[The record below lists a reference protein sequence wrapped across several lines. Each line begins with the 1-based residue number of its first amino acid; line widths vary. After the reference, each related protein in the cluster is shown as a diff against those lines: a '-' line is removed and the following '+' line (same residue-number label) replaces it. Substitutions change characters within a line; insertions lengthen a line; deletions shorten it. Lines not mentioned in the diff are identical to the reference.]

1 MAAEI
6 SFGAQEKPPDR
17 TNRIAKRKATATA
30 TAKWA
35 ERKQQKTKQSTQVVC
50 LIYVLMEC
58 SIYRVV
64 AVFAW
69 GRPYP
74 GLWRL
79 ESDSCCDSWSF
90 NWCNLETATLS
101 LRGSWGIISRGSS
114 LPSSLCTRQQI
125 WVMYIRL
132 IVPSS
137 LSGIITSSTW
147 HEISELRWDERASID
162 RRVVVVFFSSFCFL
176 FLLLLLLLLLL
187 FFFGF
192 TQ

>member
-1 MAAEI
+1 
-6 SFGAQEKPPDR
+6 
-17 TNRIAKRKATATA
+17 
-30 TAKWA
+30 
-35 ERKQQKTKQSTQVVC
+35 
-50 LIYVLMEC
+50 MEC
-58 SIYRVV
+58 SIYRIV

-101 LRGSWGIISRGSS
+101 LRGSTGIISRGSA

-176 FLLLLLLLLLL
+176 FLLLLLLLLL
-187 FFFGF
+187 FFLVLLNNFSCFHTTF
-192 TQ
+192 TCECDVWRLLSSPPAPASLAGGQNDTFSPPSPLLCELMSRPL

>member
-1 MAAEI
+1 
-6 SFGAQEKPPDR
+6 
-17 TNRIAKRKATATA
+17 
-30 TAKWA
+30 
-35 ERKQQKTKQSTQVVC
+35 
-50 LIYVLMEC
+50 MEC
-58 SIYRVV
+58 SIYRIV
-64 AVFAW
+64 AVFAC

-101 LRGSWGIISRGSS
+101 LRGSSGIISRGSS
-114 LPSSLCTRQQI
+114 LPSSLWTRQQI

-176 FLLLLLLLLLL
+176 FLLLLLLLLL
-187 FFFGF
+187 FFLVLLNNFSCFHTTF
-192 TQ
+192 TCECDVWRLLSSPPSPASLAGGQNDTFSPPSPLLCELMSRPL

>member
-1 MAAEI
+1 
-6 SFGAQEKPPDR
+6 
-17 TNRIAKRKATATA
+17 
-30 TAKWA
+30 
-35 ERKQQKTKQSTQVVC
+35 
-50 LIYVLMEC
+50 MEC
-58 SIYRVV
+58 SIYRIV

-101 LRGSWGIISRGSS
+101 LRGSSGIISRVSA

-162 RRVVVVFFSSFCFL
+162 RRVVVVFF
-176 FLLLLLLLLLL
+176 LLL
-187 FFFGF
+187 FSISSSLVVIVVVVFFLVLLNNFSCFHTTF
-192 TQ
+192 TCECDVWRLLSSPPAPALLAGRQNDTFSPLPSLLCELMSRPL

>member
-1 MAAEI
+1 
-6 SFGAQEKPPDR
+6 
-17 TNRIAKRKATATA
+17 
-30 TAKWA
+30 
-35 ERKQQKTKQSTQVVC
+35 
-50 LIYVLMEC
+50 MEC
-58 SIYRVV
+58 SIYVIV

-101 LRGSWGIISRGSS
+101 LRGSSGIISRGSA

-162 RRVVVVFFSSFCFL
+162 RRVVVVVFFPPSVFYFFFSCCYCCFFWFYSIIFLVFIQLSHVNATSDDCCHRRQPPPHLRGAKTTPSPPTPLFCVS
-176 FLLLLLLLLLL
+176 
-187 FFFGF
+187 
-192 TQ
+192 